1 MKKLLIAL
9 TCTAGLLVAGS
20 AQAGIFGGGGEQQD
34 QSLFQKMDENQDGQV
49 SQQEFSD
56 YSFEDQDKTQL
67 FNMLD
72 EQGKGQIDQQQWQMK
87 QGESGGS
94 MQEMGSSSGGSMGS
108 MGDTGTQQYGA
119 TEGETGGTTGS
130 QEYGSTTDE
139 VAPPMTGDT
148 PGSPQ
153 GDTQEYGTTE
163 GETGGMTSGGSS
175 GGAGSG
181 Q

>member
-1 MKKLLIAL
+1 MGWESDCERMGPGSNLNRKDETMKRLLIAL
-9 TCTAGLLVAGS
+9 TCTTGLLVAVS

-34 QSLFQKMDENQDGQV
+34 QSLFQKMDENKDGQV

-87 QGESGGS
+87 QGGSDGS
-94 MQEMGSSSGGSMGS
+94 MQEMGSSG
-108 MGDTGTQQYGA
+108 GA
-119 TEGETGGTTGS
+119 T
-130 QEYGSTTDE
+130 DD

-153 GDTQEYGTTE
+153 GDTPQYGTTDD
-163 GETGGMTSGGSS
+163 GSS
-175 GGAGSG
+175 GGGAGSG